1 MQLTQDQITQF
12 HQTGNFAGNSQ
23 LLKVVQP
30 STQLNLGAGYIVLE
44 NYSEQAEL
52 DAMRAQANILVD
64 DFDAEEGTVFS
75 TKKQVG
81 PFAT

>member
-1 MQLTQDQITQF
+1 M
-12 HQTGNFAGNSQ
+12 
-23 LLKVVQP
+23 
-30 STQLNLGAGYIVLE
+30 LE

-81 PFAT
+81 PVCHVRA

>member
-1 MQLTQDQITQF
+1 MMVTWL
-12 HQTGNFAGNSQ
+12 GNTHF
-23 LLKVVQP
+23 LKVMQP
-30 STQLNLGAGYIVLE
+30 WTQLFLGAGYIVLE
-44 NYSEQAEL
+44 NFSEQAEL

-81 PFAT
+81 PICFEGMEQC